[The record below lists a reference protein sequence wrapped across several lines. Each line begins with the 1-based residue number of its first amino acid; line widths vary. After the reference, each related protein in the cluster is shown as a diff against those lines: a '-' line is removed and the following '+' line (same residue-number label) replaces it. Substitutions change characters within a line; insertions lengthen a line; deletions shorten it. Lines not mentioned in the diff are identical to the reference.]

1 MSDALSLL
9 RGGVIPIS
17 ALLCSPLDG
26 TASIQSLLS
35 PGANASEAG
44 QAACSS
50 PCRSAPVKL
59 VPTSVTLDH
68 YLWPRNTPRIHTE
81 RVALITYSGTG
92 LH

>member
-35 PGANASEAG
+35 TASEAG
-44 QAACSS
+44 QATCS
-50 PCRSAPVKL
+50 SAPVKL
-59 VPTSVTLDH
+59 VPTSVMLDH
-68 YLWPRNTPRIHTE
+68 YLWPRQTPRIHVGK
-81 RVALITYSGTG
+81 VALITSSGMS
-92 LH
+92 